1 LAKTGNPMQKQINP
15 KKPLSLDISRK
26 KMKSLSINTSIP
38 GDRLKAEKS
47 DRAKKESATTDINWH
62 QPKDN

>member
-15 KKPLSLDISRK
+15 KKPPSLDISHK
-26 KMKSLSINTSIP
+26 KMKSLFINTTIP

-47 DRAKKESATTDINWH
+47 DRTKKESATTEINWH
-62 QPKDN
+62 QPKDS